1 MKDLE
6 KSYPSVGLMT
16 DLTSAVSRHTEEYNL
31 SIARSN
37 PEYNQDNDTG
47 HQLKKELKSRQI
59 SMISLGGA
67 LGM

>member
-6 KSYPSVGLMT
+6 KNNTSTGLINN
-16 DLTSAVSRHTEEYNL
+16 LSFVESRHSDEYNNT
-31 SIARSN
+31 RSSSDFTPADN
-37 PEYNQDNDTG
+37 PD

-67 LGM
+67 LGT